1 MIFLFLASVPDND
14 INQTESTDDA
24 TRVHSEYV
32 EPLLEKEDITNS
44 LANDINS
51 LVPGPDEKSRNSAV
65 TNTGTDITQSTYNA
79 IR

>member
-32 EPLLEKEDITNS
+32 EPLLEKEDITNG
-44 LANDINS
+44 NTS
-51 LVPGPDEKSRNSAV
+51 LVSVLGEKSRNAAV
-65 TNTGTDITQSTYNA
+65 PDTKTDTAQST
-79 IR
+79 